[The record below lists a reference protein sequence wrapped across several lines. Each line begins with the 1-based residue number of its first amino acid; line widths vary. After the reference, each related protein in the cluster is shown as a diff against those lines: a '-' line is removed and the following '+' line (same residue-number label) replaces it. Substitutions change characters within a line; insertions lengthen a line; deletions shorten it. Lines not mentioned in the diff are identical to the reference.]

1 MQLAAF
7 VDRAIPAVMAPLL
20 KSQFQL
26 SDTQLG
32 AIHGPAFAT
41 LYALGLLVA
50 AHTIAGRD
58 PYRVAAV
65 CVAVWTLGSGVF
77 ALAPDY
83 PTMIGGRILLGLGQA
98 GFPVAALMLLG
109 RQRDSARRARSLSVF
124 TTGSSVGRSIAL
136 FLGGAALAAIAGRS
150 FVGLEPWRAA
160 TLLLILP
167 NFLLT
172 AFLWRSGSLGP
183 AAGAPEPTQGLGAAC
198 RLIMD
203 RRAILMPMMLAG
215 CGCVLAI
222 HAGASWIP
230 SYLNRGFDLGAS
242 DAALVAG
249 AVVLIC
255 APVGHLGA
263 GWIDSSVAGRRIG
276 AGGLIIAGMGL
287 AAISAA
293 VIATAQ
299 TLPMAVLGTAGLTVG
314 GGFAAATCLIALQAL
329 SAEPLRPQVGSIYLA
344 LVSLAGVGLGPLV
357 TGVLSDHL
365 FTGAAGLSSAMAAT
379 VILSAAAVSVVA
391 GCFAR
396 HWTRHR
402 QAMGEA

>member
-1 MQLAAF
+1 
-7 VDRAIPAVMAPLL
+7 MAPLL

-41 LYALGLLVA
+41 LYALGLLAA
-50 AHTIAGRD
+50 AHTIAGRN

-65 CVAVWTLGSGVF
+65 CVAVWTLGSGLF

-109 RQRDSARRARSLSVF
+109 RQRDSVRRARSLSVF
-124 TTGSSVGRSIAL
+124 TTGSSIGRSIAL

-150 FVGLEPWRAA
+150 VAGLEPWRAA

-167 NFLLT
+167 NVLL
-172 AFLWRSGSLGP
+172 AALLWRFGRLRP
-183 AAGAPEPTQGLGAAC
+183 TAGASEKGQSLGAAC
-198 RLIMD
+198 RLIMN

-222 HAGASWIP
+222 HAGAAWGP
-230 SYLNRGFDLGAS
+230 SYLNRGFGLGAS
-242 DAALVAG
+242 DAALIAG
-249 AVVLIC
+249 AIVLIC
-255 APVGHLGA
+255 APIGHLGA
-263 GWIDSSVAGRRIG
+263 GWTDSSVAGRRIG
-276 AGGLIIAGMGL
+276 AGGLIVAGMGL
-287 AAISAA
+287 AAVSAA
-293 VIATAQ
+293 IIATAQ
-299 TLPMAVLGTAGLTVG
+299 GLPMAVLGMAGLTIG

-329 SAEPLRPQVGSIYLA
+329 SPEALRPQIGSIYLA
-344 LVSLAGVGLGPLV
+344 LVSLTGVGLGPLV
-357 TGVLSDHL
+357 TGMLSDHL
-365 FTGAAGLSSAMAAT
+365 FSGETGLGRATAAT
-379 VILSAAAVSVVA
+379 VILSAVLVFAVA

-396 HWTRHR
+396 RWTRHR
-402 QAMGEA
+402 QAGGEA